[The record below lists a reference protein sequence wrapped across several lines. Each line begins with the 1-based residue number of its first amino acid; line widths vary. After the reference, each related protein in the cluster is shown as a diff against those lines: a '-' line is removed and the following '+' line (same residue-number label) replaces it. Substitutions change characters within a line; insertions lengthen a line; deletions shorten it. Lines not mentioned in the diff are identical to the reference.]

1 MGRSFLLLAALA
13 LGGSGAFGIAQSMSG
28 AFLPHDTAWLGMTA
42 AELGHHHGGRIVG
55 FMFHDRVSF
64 GGTLLAVAVLYVW
77 LARGPIQG
85 GRRWAWWTLAASA
98 TAGFLSFLAWL
109 GYGYLDVWHAV
120 GTLLLLPVVAV
131 GLAGT
136 RPVPAWPVEGSWLLT
151 ALRRARTDPV
161 APIAPRRR
169 DRARGARVVRDDRR
183 RARDPRRGGDD
194 RVRPPGPHVH
204 RLGPGRD
211 PCDRRG
217 PGAAHRPRP
226 RRVRRRAARH
236 GDRGARRRRSS
247 RRPSVGRWCALALA
261 GGFGFGAA
269 IGVHVAVGYLDL
281 VHLGPA
287 FLGLGVLAAGLAL
300 SAPVGL
306 RLRGRIALTA

>member
-120 GTLLLLPVVAV
+120 GTLLLLPVVAI

-151 ALRRARTDPV
+151 AVRRARTDPV
-161 APIAPRRR
+161 APTRLVAGTALVALASFGMIVGGLVILGVGATTVFVPQDLTFIGSDPDAIRAIDAGLVPLIAH
-169 DRARGARVVRDDRR
+169 DRAAF
-183 RARDPRRGGDD
+183 GGGLLATGIAALG
-194 RVRPPGPHVH
+194 VAGFAPPS
-204 RLGPGRD
+204 
-211 PCDRRG
+211 
-217 PGAAHRPRP
+217 A
-226 RRVRRRAARH
+226 
-236 GDRGARRRRSS
+236 
-247 RRPSVGRWCALALA
+247 GRWCALALA
-261 GGFGFGAA
+261 GSFGFGAA
-269 IGVHVAVGYLDL
+269 IGVHLAVGYVDL

-287 FLGLGVLAAGLAL
+287 FVGLGVLAAGLAL

>member
-1 MGRSFLLLAALA
+1 
-13 LGGSGAFGIAQSMSG
+13 MSG

-42 AELGHHHGGRIVG
+42 DELGHHHGGRIVG

-77 LARGPIQG
+77 LARGPIRG

-136 RPVPAWPVEGSWLLT
+136 RPVPAWPPEAPWL
-151 ALRRARTDPV
+151 ADRAPPRPHRPRG
-161 APIAPRRR
+161 AGPRRRR

-183 RARDPRRGGDD
+183 RAR
-194 RVRPPGPHVH
+194 
-204 RLGPGRD
+204 
-211 PCDRRG
+211 
-217 PGAAHRPRP
+217 
-226 RRVRRRAARH
+226 
-236 GDRGARRRRSS
+236 
-247 RRPSVGRWCALALA
+247 
-261 GGFGFGAA
+261 
-269 IGVHVAVGYLDL
+269 
-281 VHLGPA
+281 
-287 FLGLGVLAAGLAL
+287 
-300 SAPVGL
+300 
-306 RLRGRIALTA
+306 